1 MRIPSQVVQHFSD
14 ISVNTDTSFS
24 DFLRA
29 ECFRHFNGNLKMTYW
44 LAPENLK
51 PEKFKK
57 PSAKRLAN
65 KVKTKRSKSMNQKAK
80 SSYNYRK
87 KRGL

>member
-51 PEKFKK
+51 PEKFK
-57 PSAKRLAN
+57 
-65 KVKTKRSKSMNQKAK
+65 
-80 SSYNYRK
+80 
-87 KRGL
+87 